1 MKRIREFFSDL
12 SETITVTKLDGVL
25 IVAVSVLAGMFLGM
39 LCSPRKTTR
48 WYNGNQ
54 IYRNGAEGELPES
67 DGTDEET
74 ISFR

>member
-12 SETITVTKLDGVL
+12 SETVTVTKLDGVL
-25 IVAVSVLAGMFLGM
+25 IVAVSALAGMFLGM

-54 IYRNGAEGELPES
+54 IYHNGEAGELPGN
-67 DGTDEET
+67 DGADEESV
-74 ISFR
+74 SFR

>member
-1 MKRIREFFSDL
+1 MKRIREFFCDL

-54 IYRNGAEGELPES
+54 IYHNGEEGEMPE
-67 DGTDEET
+67 DGGMNENGIE
-74 ISFR
+74 